1 LDEVEQ
7 TSPFLHIY
15 CACANADNACIGDI
29 RRHSPQGAIMPFAN
43 FKFPEGVVDA
53 ARKEEII
60 HRTTAMFVEYFG
72 EQARPY
78 SMVLVEEVA
87 DGGWGRAD
95 ETLTLAKMGMA
106 KPR

>member
-1 LDEVEQ
+1 LGEVEQ
-7 TSPFLHIY
+7 TSPFRHIY
-15 CACANADNACIGDI
+15 RIGANADNACTGDI
-29 RRHSPQGAIMPFAN
+29 RRHSRQGGIMPFAN

-95 ETLTLAKMGMA
+95 ETLTLARMGLA
-106 KPR
+106 KP

>member
-1 LDEVEQ
+1 MAATRKHHRLLFYSRLERISLALQPKE
-7 TSPFLHIY
+7 S
-15 CACANADNACIGDI
+15 
-29 RRHSPQGAIMPFAN
+29 IMPFAN
-43 FKFPEGVVDA
+43 FKVPEGLLDH

-95 ETLTLAKMGMA
+95 ETVTLAKMGMTP
-106 KPR
+106 KKE

>member
-1 LDEVEQ
+1 
-7 TSPFLHIY
+7 
-15 CACANADNACIGDI
+15 
-29 RRHSPQGAIMPFAN
+29 MPFAN

-53 ARKEEII
+53 GRKEEII

-95 ETLTLAKMGMA
+95 ETLTLAKMGLA
-106 KPR
+106 QPQPQSQLHAPAAVSGRCEST

>member
-1 LDEVEQ
+1 
-7 TSPFLHIY
+7 
-15 CACANADNACIGDI
+15 
-29 RRHSPQGAIMPFAN
+29 MPFAN
-43 FKFPEGVVDA
+43 YKFPEGILDH

-72 EQARPY
+72 EGVRAY

-95 ETLTLAKMGMA
+95 ETLTLEKMGLPA
-106 KPR
+106 KSR

>member
-1 LDEVEQ
+1 MPASATPVAIHD
-7 TSPFLHIY
+7 
-15 CACANADNACIGDI
+15 
-29 RRHSPQGAIMPFAN
+29 QGGIMPFAN

-95 ETLTLAKMGMA
+95 ETLTLAKMGLA
-106 KPR
+106 KPK

>member
-7 TSPFLHIY
+7 TSPFLHVY
-15 CACANADNACIGDI
+15 RTGANADNACIGDI
-29 RRHSPQGAIMPFAN
+29 RCHLRQGAIMPFAN

-95 ETLTLAKMGMA
+95 ETLTLAKMGIA
-106 KPR
+106 KS

>member
-1 LDEVEQ
+1 
-7 TSPFLHIY
+7 
-15 CACANADNACIGDI
+15 
-29 RRHSPQGAIMPFAN
+29 MPFAN
-43 FKFPEGVVDA
+43 FKFPEGSVDA

-72 EQARPY
+72 EGVRPH

-95 ETLTLAKMGMA
+95 ETLTLAKMGLA
-106 KPR
+106 PKST